1 MYEQMTSDDT
11 DVTND
16 QEGKLFFT
24 SHVWLRRKHCDML
37 FAITK
42 YFVLDSLDQA
52 NESEEDGSVSDEN
65 NQSQTQNTCIFLVIN
80 EDWGWIFL
88 LLCFST
94 LTIYTKKKA
103 VFINARRWWW
113 W

>member
-1 MYEQMTSDDT
+1 
-11 DVTND
+11 
-16 QEGKLFFT
+16 
-24 SHVWLRRKHCDML
+24 ML

-80 EDWGWIFL
+80 ED
-88 LLCFST
+88 
-94 LTIYTKKKA
+94 
-103 VFINARRWWW
+103 
-113 W
+113 